1 MHSFYAAPADESV
14 VATVTSHGTPFV
26 SSIATD
32 HLFACQFHPEKSQA
46 IGLRILENFGR
57 FAENGADG
65 LTHGRFPGTGR
76 STLSSDMLI
85 IPAIDIKDGR
95 CVRLYQ
101 GDMDRETVY
110 YEQPVD
116 AARHLVEEG
125 RADDPRRGPQRCG
138 GGPSGP
144 PAGGWPPSA
153 PNPAWR
159 WRWAAGCGPWKRW
172 KRPWPR
178 GVERVV
184 IGTKAYEDQDF
195 LRTAC
200 ERFPGRVVVGI
211 DARDGKV
218 AVRGWRAD
226 TATDAV
232 ELARRCEEDG
242 AARIIYTDISRDG
255 TGSGVNA
262 EQTAQVARAVGIPVI
277 ASGGVG
283 SLDDIR
289 TLARLSGEGI
299 EGVIVGRALY
309 NGAFSLGEAMA
320 VAEGDDAR

>member
-1 MHSFYAAPADESV
+1 
-14 VATVTSHGTPFV
+14 
-26 SSIATD
+26 
-32 HLFACQFHPEKSQA
+32 
-46 IGLRILENFGR
+46 
-57 FAENGADG
+57 
-65 LTHGRFPGTGR
+65 
-76 STLSSDMLI
+76 MLI

-110 YEQPVD
+110 YQQPLD
-116 AARHLVEEG
+116 AARHLAAEGARMIHVVDLNGAVEGHPVHLAELAAICAASG
-125 RADDPRRGPQRCG
+125 VAVEVG
-138 GGPSGP
+138 GGLRTLE
-144 PAGGWPPSA
+144 AVQQA
-153 PNPAWR
+153 MDA
-159 WRWAAGCGPWKRW
+159 
-172 KRPWPR
+172 

-195 LRTAC
+195 LQAAC
-200 ERFPGRVVVGI
+200 KQFPDRVVVGI

-218 AVRGWRAD
+218 AVRGWRDD
-226 TATDAV
+226 TAMVAV
-232 ELARRCEEDG
+232 ELARRCEQDG

-255 TGSGVNA
+255 TGVGVNA

-289 TLARLSGEGI
+289 ALAGFAGDGI

-320 VAEGDDAR
+320 AAGDGDAH

>member
-1 MHSFYAAPADESV
+1 
-14 VATVTSHGTPFV
+14 
-26 SSIATD
+26 
-32 HLFACQFHPEKSQA
+32 
-46 IGLRILENFGR
+46 
-57 FAENGADG
+57 
-65 LTHGRFPGTGR
+65 
-76 STLSSDMLI
+76 MLI

-110 YEQPVD
+110 YQQPLD
-116 AARHLVEEG
+116 AARHLAAEGARMIHVVDLNGAVEG
-125 RADDPRRGPQRCG
+125 RPVHLSELAAICAEPGVAVEVG
-138 GGPSGP
+138 GGLRTLE
-144 PAGGWPPSA
+144 AVEQA
-153 PNPAWR
+153 M
-159 WRWAAGCGPWKRW
+159 AA
-172 KRPWPR
+172 

-184 IGTKAYEDQDF
+184 IGTKAYEDPEF
-195 LRTAC
+195 LRGAC

-218 AVRGWRAD
+218 AVRGWRDD
-226 TATDAV
+226 TTMDAI
-232 ELARRCEEDG
+232 ELARRCEQDG

-289 TLARLSGEGI
+289 ALAGFASDGI

-309 NGAFSLGEAMA
+309 NGAFALAEAMA
-320 VAEGDDAR
+320 AAGGDDAD

>member
-1 MHSFYAAPADESV
+1 
-14 VATVTSHGTPFV
+14 
-26 SSIATD
+26 
-32 HLFACQFHPEKSQA
+32 
-46 IGLRILENFGR
+46 
-57 FAENGADG
+57 
-65 LTHGRFPGTGR
+65 
-76 STLSSDMLI
+76 MLI

-110 YEQPVD
+110 YQQPLD
-116 AARHLVEEG
+116 AARHLAAEGARMVHVVDLNGAVEG
-125 RADDPRRGPQRCG
+125 RPVHLSELAAICAESGVAVEAG
-138 GGPSGP
+138 GGLRTLE
-144 PAGGWPPSA
+144 AVETA
-153 PNPAWR
+153 M
-159 WRWAAGCGPWKRW
+159 AA
-172 KRPWPR
+172 

-195 LRTAC
+195 LRAAC

-218 AVRGWRAD
+218 AVRGWRDD
-226 TATDAV
+226 TAMDAM
-232 ELARRCEEDG
+232 ELARRCERDG

-262 EQTAQVARAVGIPVI
+262 EQTVRLARAVNIPVI
-277 ASGGVG
+277 ASGGVA

-289 TLARLSGEGI
+289 TLAARAGEGI

-320 VAEGDDAR
+320 AAGGDDAR